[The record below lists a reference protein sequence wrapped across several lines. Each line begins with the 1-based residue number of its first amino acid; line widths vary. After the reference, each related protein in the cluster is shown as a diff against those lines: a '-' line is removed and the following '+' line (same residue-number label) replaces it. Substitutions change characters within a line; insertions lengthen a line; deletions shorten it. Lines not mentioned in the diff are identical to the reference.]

1 MVKNFPCIHNMM
13 LKTANKQIPLVN
25 GKRFSV
31 LSEVIRNQWKK
42 IIILVMNKKKFFL
55 TLHLM
60 HQVLYMDAFIS

>member
-42 IIILVMNKKKFFL
+42 IIILVMNKKKFF
-55 TLHLM
+55 
-60 HQVLYMDAFIS
+60 